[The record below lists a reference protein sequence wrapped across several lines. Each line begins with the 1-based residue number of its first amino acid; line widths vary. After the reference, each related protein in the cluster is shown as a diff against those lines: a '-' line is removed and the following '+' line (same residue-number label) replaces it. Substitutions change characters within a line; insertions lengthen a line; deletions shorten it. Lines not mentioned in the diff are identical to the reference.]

1 MKKLIL
7 VALTALALIFL
18 VGSVGAF
25 ENDNIGFGQCFIQCG
40 VSILVE
46 WFALKSLA
54 K

>member
-7 VALTALALIFL
+7 VALMALALIFL

-25 ENDNIGFGQCFIQCG
+25 ENDNIGFGQLFIQSAI
-40 VSILVE
+40 SILVE
-46 WFALKSLA
+46 WIALKSLE